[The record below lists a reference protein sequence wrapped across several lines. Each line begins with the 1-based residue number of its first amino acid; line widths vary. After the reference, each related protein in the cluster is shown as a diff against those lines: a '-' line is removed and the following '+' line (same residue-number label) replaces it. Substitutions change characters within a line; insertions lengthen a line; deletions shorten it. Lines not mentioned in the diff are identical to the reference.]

1 MSESRHEP
9 RFDLDAERAL
19 LGVWLSTPETFD
31 PLFPVGD
38 FFREGHRRIADAMG
52 RLYRA
57 GHAIDLIPLRDE
69 LRRTRD
75 LDEAGG
81 PAYISFLTDGVPIP
95 AHPGDYA
102 RIVRKKAQERDTLRT
117 LEQATEQVNNGNLV
131 VALGLV
137 ANLGGAPGASDGA
150 GQARRLDEEVVRER
164 ARRAAKRHVDQEE
177 RGAVTWP
184 EMLTL
189 RQRLALPMPR
199 LAYRVADVQLKDT
212 RNLLVAQF
220 KAGKTTLVNNLV
232 RSLVD
237 GDAFLGKFRVEPI
250 TGAVA
255 VIDTEL
261 GQPMLQRW
269 LADQNI
275 RNADRVVPI
284 SLKGNLAAFNILDER
299 IRQDIAT
306 RLRAI
311 GCEYVILDCI
321 RPVMDALGL
330 DENRD
335 AGRLLVAFDALL
347 TDAGVTEALAVQHM
361 GHSGE
366 RSRGDS
372 RFRDWPDAEWQLVR
386 EDKDDVTSSRF
397 FKAYGRD
404 VDVMEQCLAFDSVS
418 RHLTVVGGSRK
429 DAKAIPAIDA
439 IRDVLTDATTP
450 LSGRAIKE
458 ALAESDLTRDAI
470 DAALPLGVRTGSL
483 RMAHG
488 PRRAKLYSL
497 GIAQVSRVSRSVPSS
512 SPDTS
517 GECPAPYR
525 SGHSDTLS
533 KPNLV
538 DGDADGI
545 SF

>member
-9 RFDLDAERAL
+9 RADLDAERAL

-57 GHAIDLIPLRDE
+57 GHAIDLIPLCDE

-117 LEQATEQVNNGNLV
+117 LEQATEQVNNGNLD

-137 ANLGGAPGASDGA
+137 ANLGDPGASDGA

-164 ARRAAKRHVDQEE
+164 ARRAAKRQVDQEE

-261 GQPMLQRW
+261 GQPMLERW

-299 IRQDIAT
+299 IRQDIAN
-306 RLRAI
+306 RLQAI

-347 TDAGVTEALAVQHM
+347 ADAGITEALAVQHM
-361 GHSGE
+361 GHTGE

-386 EDKDDVTSSRF
+386 QDSADVGSARF

-404 VDVMEQCLAFDSVS
+404 VDVMEQRLAFDPVS
-418 RHLTVVGGSRK
+418 RHLTVAGGSRK
-429 DAKAIPAIDA
+429 DANATEAIAA
-439 IRDVLTDATTP
+439 IRDVLADAATP
-450 LSGRAIKE
+450 LSGRDIKKV
-458 ALAESDLTRDAI
+458 LKESELTRAAI
-470 DAALPLGVRTGSL
+470 EAGLTLGVRSGSL
-483 RMAHG
+483 RMAQG
-488 PRRAKLYSL
+488 KQRANLYSL
-497 GIAQVSRVSRSVPSS
+497 GITQVSRASWSVPSPD
-512 SPDTS
+512 PDTS

-525 SGHSDTLS
+525 SGHSDTHS
-533 KPNLV
+533 MPNLA